1 MCFKIDMAWVSA
13 CLPSSAAGGN
23 AVTWRLQGIKDIS
36 VQSSVSLQHL
46 PYNAELETALPK
58 ELQSR
63 LAFAKQKVA
72 EIAAAA
78 KASPAS
84 SGVSLSK
91 CQPPISEPQ
100 PLRLPLLLACA
111 VQLVAMAA
119 CHLAR
124 SASQTSCS
132 LLTGPRSV
140 ASEVGKQTP
149 HSFFVVHKPPPATS
163 SRLVCCSCQ

>member
-1 MCFKIDMAWVSA
+1 MAWTPA
-13 CLPSSAAGGN
+13 CLPCSGDRGDT
-23 AVTWRLQGIKDIS
+23 VHVQVQGIKDIS

-91 CQPPISEPQ
+91 CQPPLSKPHS
-100 PLRLPLLLACA
+100 PCLLHFPPYSACA
-111 VQLVAMAA
+111 V
-119 CHLAR
+119 
-124 SASQTSCS
+124 
-132 LLTGPRSV
+132 
-140 ASEVGKQTP
+140 
-149 HSFFVVHKPPPATS
+149 
-163 SRLVCCSCQ
+163 